1 MANKETT
8 RASAPVDRVLEAS
21 TFAGVGASV
30 GSAVVFLELGVVVV
44 PVVAAGLGADVDA
57 AGADAAGAAAAG
69 AGAAAAGAGAAAA
82 GAGAAAAGAGA
93 DAAGAGADAA
103 GAGADAAGAGAG
115 AAAAGAGAGAA
126 AAGAGAGAAAAGAGA
141 GAAAAGAG
149 AGAAAA
155 GAGAGA
161 GALAATMVPLKGVAK
176 YNNVA
181 PFPPHKAWT
190 DIGPAV
196 VGLKVTV
203 LDDSLPL
210 VPTCVHAVPAV
221 PSPTEVT
228 MPSPPATSVVT
239 VKT

>member
-69 AGAAAAGAGAAAA
+69 AGAAAAGAGA
-82 GAGAAAAGAGA
+82 

-115 AAAAGAGAGAA
+115 AAAAGAGAA

-196 VGLKVTV
+196 VGVKVTV

-228 MPSPPATSVVT
+228 MPSPVPSSVVT